1 MLESLRGAAA
11 ELVEPFL
18 ARLQAPSKRICWF
31 ARSGHFPHKEEAEA
45 FGLLLRHVLLG
56 EAADLVYPVKTVE

>member
-1 MLESLRGAAA
+1 MVEPLTGTAL

-18 ARLQAPSKRICWF
+18 QRWQAPAKRLCWF
-31 ARSGHFPHKEEAEA
+31 ARSGHSPHKEEPEA
-45 FGLLLRHVLLG
+45 FGLMLRHVLLG